1 MSAILE
7 VINVSKRFGGLTAV
21 KDVSFSL
28 QPGELTGVLGP
39 NGAGKTT
46 LFNLLTGFIAADTG
60 SIRFEGTG
68 ITGTGALQDRQ
79 PRRCPDLS
87 ADATVSRHD
96 RAGERRRGLPV
107 AARTGGAQQGGPR
120 A

>member
-60 SIRFEGTG
+60 SIRFEGQEFGDWRPTRSS
-68 ITGTGALQDRQ
+68 T
-79 PRRCPDLS
+79 
-87 ADATVSRHD
+87 
-96 RAGERRRGLPV
+96 
-107 AARTGGAQQGGPR
+107 AAWPAPFS
-120 A
+120 